1 MNQSLSVCCFS
12 VALVVDM
19 PLRSGRMS
27 ADTAVTGTAR
37 CVTDRR
43 DTEFLTPDRFI
54 PQAATWDDA
63 IIDRR
68 GEKLP
73 GPKRKWNPDA
83 AAGIWLDGEQS
94 ASCRTNGL
102 RRLTQWASR
111 TLPAGLSNE
120 FVERWSV
127 LFEQVLRPAVVIV
140 DRREFRIDSQI
151 VIQRRVNFRIRH
163 RS

>member
-68 GEKLP
+68 GEKPP

-83 AAGIWLDGEQS
+83 AAGI
-94 ASCRTNGL
+94 
-102 RRLTQWASR
+102 
-111 TLPAGLSNE
+111 
-120 FVERWSV
+120 
-127 LFEQVLRPAVVIV
+127 
-140 DRREFRIDSQI
+140 
-151 VIQRRVNFRIRH
+151 
-163 RS
+163 

>member
-54 PQAATWDDA
+54 RQSAAWGDA

-73 GPKRKWNPDA
+73 GPKLKWNQDA
-83 AAGIWLDGEQS
+83 AAGI
-94 ASCRTNGL
+94 
-102 RRLTQWASR
+102 
-111 TLPAGLSNE
+111 
-120 FVERWSV
+120 
-127 LFEQVLRPAVVIV
+127 
-140 DRREFRIDSQI
+140 
-151 VIQRRVNFRIRH
+151 
-163 RS
+163 